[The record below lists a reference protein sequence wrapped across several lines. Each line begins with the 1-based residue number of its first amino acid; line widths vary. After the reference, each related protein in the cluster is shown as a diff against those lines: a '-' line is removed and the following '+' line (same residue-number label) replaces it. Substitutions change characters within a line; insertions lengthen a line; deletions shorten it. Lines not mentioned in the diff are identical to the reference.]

1 MGEDEEVKRWRQDL
15 NVFFRQFSVSG
26 KVDSSNLFCLL
37 EVCGMW
43 KMKSMICYI
52 MPADQEKTS
61 TPHFDLVMRMIMVA
75 ETMLIRNALR

>member
-1 MGEDEEVKRWRQDL
+1 MW
-15 NVFFRQFSVSG
+15 
-26 KVDSSNLFCLL
+26 
-37 EVCGMW
+37 MW

>member
-1 MGEDEEVKRWRQDL
+1 MASRFKCTFPPIFVR
-15 NVFFRQFSVSG
+15 G
-26 KVDSSNLFCLL
+26 KVDNFFCFL